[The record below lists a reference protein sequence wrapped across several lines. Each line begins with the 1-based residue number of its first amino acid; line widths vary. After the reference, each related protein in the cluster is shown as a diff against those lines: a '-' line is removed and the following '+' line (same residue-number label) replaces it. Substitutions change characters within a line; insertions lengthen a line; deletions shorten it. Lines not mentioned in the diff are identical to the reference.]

1 MVTGG
6 GEGESHFFGIVVTGK
21 VTHVSLGSS
30 TLTHIQA
37 AVIGC
42 SRLLKKQ
49 RSKTRSVF
57 LSDTKSLP
65 AVSWAAQWG
74 EERMMWLASVHDAH
88 KGPWGLG
95 FASYQRVPES
105 GTQDYCTQLHH
116 EHLDCLLLFFEIS
129 IHTYTKL
136 TSVCVGGGG
145 SRTMVNSVLKSGPLR
160 SRGSKF
166 KKLSFRFEKEY
177 SNSGEDVAGCC

>member
-105 GTQDYCTQLHH
+105 ERYSGLLHPAPPWASR
-116 EHLDCLLLFFEIS
+116 LLTFILWDFHTH
-129 IHTYTKL
+129 IHKTYLCVCQGWGEQNNGKL
-136 TSVCVGGGG
+136 CIKIWT
-145 SRTMVNSVLKSGPLR
+145 L
-160 SRGSKF
+160 
-166 KKLSFRFEKEY
+166 EKQRI
-177 SNSGEDVAGCC
+177 